1 MQARFVT
8 GLRMVYA
15 NVLILVACNAA
26 WGQNRAT
33 PTAAPLDPAV
43 MNHLKAQARPHEA
56 VREQL
61 LRKFKDLRVDRQYLQ
76 AAQVLEE
83 IRKEQDFTPAQPHLM
98 DGGKQELG
106 KIGSLGKAT
115 IIDAINDDMAV
126 VTTYFQGRE
135 FLVLVRGLAGVTTVC
150 NDCPLELH
158 SVQIKG
164 NEKYDRVIG
173 ERRVIGSG
181 VRKDKV
187 TLSQKV
193 ESEETSSEAQE
204 RIGSRQAGEVE
215 QEETERVSTENAKK
229 KKGQQKSEADQTHEF
244 EEDRV
249 VKLLGPKKE
258 LLSVVPIDLSDAVPA
273 VRQYWNDYRAAE
285 KKATDTEASRFYREM
300 VQISTKLRDGK
311 CVVKAKNKTDFLMRD
326 VNVELTSKPAR
337 LKPVPL
343 AMSDVAPGRERTKT
357 CDWKIKD
364 AEPSVRIVSLAVE
377 PPPPCADCQDTRLRK
392 CLHCLGT
399 TSISCQACKGS
410 GKRIHV
416 RSKGPSGGATTGHTS
431 ELVDCDKCNN
441 GQKTCPACKGQ
452 GQVICKK
459 CQKKS

>member
-1 MQARFVT
+1 
-8 GLRMVYA
+8 MVYA
-15 NVLILVACNAA
+15 NVLVLAACNTA
-26 WGQNRAT
+26 WGQNRAR
-33 PTAAPLDPAV
+33 PAAAPLDPAV

-56 VREQL
+56 VREKL
-61 LRKFKDLRVDRQYLQ
+61 LKKFKDLRVDRQYLQ

-115 IIDAINDDMAV
+115 IIDAINDDTAV
-126 VTTYFQGRE
+126 VTTYFEGQE

-164 NEKYDRVIG
+164 NERYDRVIG

-181 VRKDKV
+181 VWKDKV
-187 TLSQKV
+187 TKSKKEASEV
-193 ESEETSSEAQE
+193 ASSEEQE
-204 RIGSRQAGEVE
+204 RTGSRQAGEVE
-215 QEETERVSTENAKK
+215 QEETEHVSTAQTTKS
-229 KKGQQKSEADQTHEF
+229 KGQKNSEAELTHEY

-273 VRQYWNDYRAAE
+273 VRQYWDDYRAAE
-285 KKATDTEASRFYREM
+285 KKETDTEASRFYGEM
-300 VQISTKLRDGK
+300 IQISTKLRDGK

-357 CDWKIKD
+357 YDWKIKG

-377 PPPPCADCQDTRLRK
+377 TPPPCADCQGTHLRK

-399 TSISCQACKGS
+399 ASISCQACKGS
-410 GKRIHV
+410 GMRIHV
-416 RSKGPSGGATTGHTS
+416 RSKRPSGGATTGHTS
-431 ELVDCDKCNN
+431 ELVDCDKCQN
-441 GQKTCPACKGQ
+441 GQKTCPACKGK
-452 GQVICKK
+452 GQVTCKK